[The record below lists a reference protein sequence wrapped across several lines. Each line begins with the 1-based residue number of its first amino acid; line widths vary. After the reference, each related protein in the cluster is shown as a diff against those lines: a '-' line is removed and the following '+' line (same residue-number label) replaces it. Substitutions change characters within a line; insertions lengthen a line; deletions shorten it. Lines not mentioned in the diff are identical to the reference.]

1 MFLNDLDGQYGID
14 HDIYSLFVNSG
25 YTHKDLKGRSGIK
38 PANLLN

>member
-14 HDIYSLFVNSG
+14 HDIYSLSVNLG
-25 YTHKDLKGRSGIK
+25 YTRKDLKGRSGIK